1 MSPRQANE
9 VKEYK
14 QQLQE
19 AKAEN
24 ERLDALHHEHKV
36 LSAYLFKSFVG
47 ASTSPASSVAH
58 AHLPGARADPSHTSR
73 TSLECLS
80 VLLTRQSASLPAIEG
95 TSAHILA
102 ASLSA
107 EMPVVII

>member
-1 MSPRQANE
+1 MSPRQANK

-36 LSAYLFKSFVG
+36 LSAYLF
-47 ASTSPASSVAH
+47 
-58 AHLPGARADPSHTSR
+58 
-73 TSLECLS
+73 
-80 VLLTRQSASLPAIEG
+80 
-95 TSAHILA
+95 
-102 ASLSA
+102 
-107 EMPVVII
+107 

>member
-1 MSPRQANE
+1 MRQANK

-36 LSAYLFKSFVG
+36 LSAYLSRSFFVF
-47 ASTSPASSVAH
+47 SSFSCPAWISQLAQH
-58 AHLPGARADPSHTSR
+58 AG
-73 TSLECLS
+73 
-80 VLLTRQSASLPAIEG
+80 LPAGVADATISNVTG
-95 TSAHILA
+95 D
-102 ASLSA
+102 
-107 EMPVVII
+107 